1 MPAVLAAAAGT
12 AALVWVADPIVV
24 IAAMALFGVGFGM
37 AQNVTLTLMFERVT
51 QSRFGQVSALW
62 NLAYDGGMGIGA
74 VAFGLVAVRAGYP
87 VGFALTGA
95 VLFAALL
102 PVWRDRHG
110 HPADAQVGDAAA
122 AGR

>member
-1 MPAVLAAAAGT
+1 VLAAAAGT
-12 AALVWVADPIVV
+12 AALIWVANPIVV
-24 IAAMALFGVGFGM
+24 IVSMALFGVGFGM
-37 AQNVTLTLMFERVT
+37 AQNVTLTLMFERVP

-74 VAFGLVAVRAGYP
+74 VAFALVAVRAGYP

-95 VLFAALL
+95 VLFTALL
-102 PVWRDRHG
+102 PAWRDEDDQ
-110 HPADAQVGDAAA
+110 PAGDHVGEASA